1 MSLSSRAVQAGRPR
15 QQKMTIVILGGIFH
29 DLGDETSW
37 KKRSMNLN
45 AKGNTLRLIGIFIG
59 SQFSLHIL
67 SAVVSL
73 DSVIS
78 GKIPNCWCFFQAAHS
93 RKTGR
98 LICPLGLVVDNSTTN
113 NRSVNTHSCWN
124 NVIHEWKLPFLTSQD
139 LQLMMINLFSDPP
152 LHSNDKFW
160 PIYAPAQLD
169 NGSNWLCQV
178 WAQQYCWPKTLRYFL
193 TPADAKR
200 MFALDP
206 KRISFEHT
214 NNHLYLH
221 LFYASWHFV

>member
-139 LQLMMINLFSDPP
+139 LQLMMINLRSSFAFQRQILADLCTCPTWQWEQLIVSSVSTTILLAKNPP
-152 LHSNDKFW
+152 LFFDTSRCKKDVCTR
-160 PIYAPAQLD
+160 
-169 NGSNWLCQV
+169 S
-178 WAQQYCWPKTLRYFL
+178 
-193 TPADAKR
+193 
-200 MFALDP
+200 
-206 KRISFEHT
+206 
-214 NNHLYLH
+214 
-221 LFYASWHFV
+221 